1 METPLNTLEDLFHE
15 KIMLYQELVEC
26 LKQERALLIKTDM
39 DALWEISAKKQSLV
53 SEIEGVRRKILDT
66 LPPCSIDHTMD
77 VSTFSPATVLS
88 VVSHEQRAQLRKAYL
103 ALVNLK
109 AETRQRSLENKTLV
123 EQSLEFLDE
132 LIGIIANTDGKPVYG
147 NGGSLARGGHAN
159 LFLSREV

>member
-26 LKQERALLIKTDM
+26 LKRERALLIKTDM
-39 DALWEISAKKQSLV
+39 DALWEISEKKQSLV
-53 SEIEGVRRKILDT
+53 SKIEGMRRRNLDT
-66 LPPCSIDHTMD
+66 LPSYYVAHTMD
-77 VSTFSPATVLS
+77 VSTFSPATVLAL
-88 VVSHEQRAQLRKAYL
+88 VSHEERVQLRKAYL

-109 AETRQRSLENKTLV
+109 AETRQRSLENKALV

-147 NGGSLARGGHAN
+147 NGGALARGGHAN
-159 LFLSREV
+159 VLLSREV